1 MKDLVRM
8 RTSLSQEVAQALN
21 TQIAL
26 EANSSAKYLAMASWC
41 GEHGFDNSEAFFL
54 AQSNEERNHMLK
66 IFGYLSNQGAKAYS
80 PEVTNIGHDF
90 GSLREVFETSL
101 EQEIA
106 VTQSIHS
113 IMDICRK
120 TKDYTT
126 ELFLQWFIK
135 EQMEEEFVARKILD
149 LYDLIGEEGQGLYI
163 FDKHV
168 RKVKFSENGETA

>member
-21 TQIAL
+21 AQIAL
-26 EANSSAKYLAMASWC
+26 EASSSAKYLAMASWC
-41 GEHGFDNSEAFFL
+41 GEHGYDNCEAFFME
-54 AQSNEERNHMLK
+54 QSNEERNHMLK
-66 IFGYLSNQGAKAYS
+66 IFGYLSQQGAKAYS
-80 PEVTNIGHDF
+80 PEVTGISHDF
-90 GSLREVFETSL
+90 NTLREVFEVSL

-126 ELFLQWFIK
+126 EIFLHWFIK
-135 EQMEEEFVARKILD
+135 EQMEEEFIARKILD
-149 LYDLIGEEGQGLYI
+149 LYDLIGEGEQSLYV

-168 RKVKFSENGETA
+168 RKVKFEETAE